1 MGEKPRQPCQ
11 ACGQLEC
18 QCRLGKNSRP
28 PPEKKATPPAGPDDR
43 RLLDT
48 QAVAR
53 MTAERLLHEKLL
65 HERRQRG
72 EWEKLREF
80 EMNYEPPDME

>member
-1 MGEKPRQPCQ
+1 
-11 ACGQLEC
+11 
-18 QCRLGKNSRP
+18 
-28 PPEKKATPPAGPDDR
+28 
-43 RLLDT
+43 LLDT